1 MYRVLQFSSAIYSV
15 HFFQFEPVL
24 HHVYYRIVGVRVTH
38 CYALIIIY
46 MYNFTLLQV
55 CLSQMAQTT
64 MLKPEGLHVVYSFE
78 HCLIGSILTT
88 CRSSKKR
95 FNQGFFSNSKFDSEP
110 PRFIYNNVVF
120 WSRLSFYDF
129 FLINQAD
136 FILVPRVLF
145 LLHCN
150 NEQLFTEV
158 EVNSG
163 GYSLSP
169 KAAR

>member
-1 MYRVLQFSSAIYSV
+1 MHVNIQSCKYTLVIHTCIVPYNLYSKRQNTTIHHQESIYMYNCSTFSVTTTHTNMYMYRVLQFSSAIYSV

-64 MLKPEGLHVVYSFE
+64 MLKHEGLDYSFE
-78 HCLIGSILTT
+78 YCLIGSILTT

-95 FNQGFFSNSKFDSEP
+95 FNQGFFSN
-110 PRFIYNNVVF
+110 
-120 WSRLSFYDF
+120 
-129 FLINQAD
+129 
-136 FILVPRVLF
+136 
-145 LLHCN
+145 
-150 NEQLFTEV
+150 
-158 EVNSG
+158 
-163 GYSLSP
+163 
-169 KAAR
+169 